1 MGACGSTID
10 EGDSKNAALDRELR
24 RQQQTEQNKLK
35 FLLLGAGESGKSTL
49 FKQMKILFT
58 EQHGFTQTELE
69 KGIRVV
75 YNNILANIKILVA
88 ACDAHTPAEDQELA
102 DEILQI
108 DEDKDNIDTEMG
120 EKLKAI
126 WEDAGVQSTWMQRSN
141 IQVQDSLSWYM
152 AEIDRIAADDYK
164 PSNQDLL
171 RSRVRTSGIVEA
183 EFVVNGVTIAMFD
196 VGGQRNERKK
206 WIHCFDNVTAVIFVA
221 AISEYDQVLFEDQ
234 STNRQDEAIA
244 LFQEMC
250 QSKWFREKSMLL
262 FLNKRDLFRDKLQY
276 VPFKV
281 VDGPSPRNVDYDGP
295 EVEPGTP
302 SAEEGTPEFEEV
314 YKATTSYLIAKYKEA
329 GNTDTPGRIN
339 LNREIYVKITAA
351 TDTDQVATVMTA
363 AKDIVL
369 RDNLRTNGFY

>member
-206 WIHCFDNVTAVIFVA
+206 WIHAFDNVTAVIFVA
-221 AISEYDQVLFEDQ
+221 AINEYDQHLFEDN
-234 STNRQDEAIA
+234 TMNRIDEAVI
-244 LFQEMC
+244 LFDEIC
-250 QSKWFREKSMLL
+250 NSPFFRQTSMIL
-262 FLNKRDLFRDKLQY
+262 FLNKKDLFREKLAE
-276 VPFKV
+276 VPFR
-281 VDGPSPRNVDYDGP
+281 VDDGP
-295 EVEPGTP
+295 EPRFTDYMGPAIDFGGPNSEIGSPGY
-302 SAEEGTPEFEEV
+302 EEV
-314 YKATTSYLIAKYKEA
+314 YEA
-329 GNTDTPGRIN
+329 SKRYILQLF
-339 LNREIYVKITAA
+339 LNRNRDRTKEIYHHVTCA
-351 TDTDQVATVMTA
+351 TDTSNISVVFNAS
-363 AKDIVL
+363 KDIIL
-369 RDNLRTNGFY
+369 QRNLKGSGFAV